1 MENRLTRRGLIS
13 DDSLMPDH
21 PADTADK
28 PEDVATL
35 RAALLA
41 AEARIAALEQ
51 MIHAIQ
57 RARFGQSAERIDT
70 AQLALMLG
78 QEPPPPPANNLS
90 ADSPTTSRATGPR
103 QRNRGAL
110 PAHLERV
117 EHVLDLADK
126 GCPCCGRQMHRIG
139 EDRTER
145 LDVVPAQ
152 LRVRVT
158 IRPRYACRGC
168 ADGVHQRPAGVAPI
182 KPDTWLGWI
191 TGLL

>member
-21 PADTADK
+21 PADIADK

-51 MIHAIQ
+51 IIHSFQ

-78 QEPPPPPANNLS
+78 QE
-90 ADSPTTSRATGPR
+90 G
-103 QRNRGAL
+103 
-110 PAHLERV
+110 
-117 EHVLDLADK
+117 
-126 GCPCCGRQMHRIG
+126 
-139 EDRTER
+139 
-145 LDVVPAQ
+145 
-152 LRVRVT
+152 
-158 IRPRYACRGC
+158 
-168 ADGVHQRPAGVAPI
+168 GVANWAIAATLIRTAILNGVDPQA
-182 KPDTWLGWI
+182 WLTDVLEQMVSGKVNSRNLAA
-191 TGLL
+191 LLPWAWRDAKRAKLAA

>member
-1 MENRLTRRGLIS
+1 MGGKRLTRRGLIS

-51 MIHAIQ
+51 IIHSFK

-78 QEPPPPPANNLS
+78 QEGGGANWAIAATLIRTAILNGVDPQAWLTDVLEQMVSGKVNSRNL
-90 ADSPTTSRATGPR
+90 AALLPWAWRDAKRAK
-103 QRNRGAL
+103 
-110 PAHLERV
+110 
-117 EHVLDLADK
+117 LA
-126 GCPCCGRQMHRIG
+126 
-139 EDRTER
+139 
-145 LDVVPAQ
+145 A
-152 LRVRVT
+152 
-158 IRPRYACRGC
+158 
-168 ADGVHQRPAGVAPI
+168 
-182 KPDTWLGWI
+182 
-191 TGLL
+191 

>member
-1 MENRLTRRGLIS
+1 MTRRGLIS

-51 MIHAIQ
+51 IIHTFQ

-70 AQLALMLG
+70 AQLALILG

-90 ADSPTTSRATGPR
+90 ADSPTTSRATEPR
-103 QRNRGAL
+103 QRNRGMLPWVAARHALRGWEGQDLPPFKRDRGLVSETLMDAL
-110 PAHLERV
+110 PQEDIEPIGWRASALMQPSRDAEKNS
-117 EHVLDLADK
+117 EAPSPSPASPAPMTAD
-126 GCPCCGRQMHRIG
+126 
-139 EDRTER
+139 
-145 LDVVPAQ
+145 
-152 LRVRVT
+152 
-158 IRPRYACRGC
+158 
-168 ADGVHQRPAGVAPI
+168 
-182 KPDTWLGWI
+182 
-191 TGLL
+191 

>member
-1 MENRLTRRGLIS
+1 
-13 DDSLMPDH
+13 MPDH
-21 PADTADK
+21 PADTADQ
-28 PEDVATL
+28 PEDIATL

-70 AQLALMLG
+70 AQLALILG

-90 ADSPTTSRATGPR
+90 ADSPPTSRATEPR

-126 GCPCCGRQMHRIG
+126 NCHCCRRQMHLIG

-145 LDVVPAQ
+145 LDVVPACPSSND
-152 LRVRVT
+152 LRPFGVLCNGVSGPPAVKVKLRFGD
-158 IRPRYACRGC
+158 ASSGDAGWFC
-168 ADGVHQRPAGVAPI
+168 A
-182 KPDTWLGWI
+182 
-191 TGLL
+191 

>member
-1 MENRLTRRGLIS
+1 MRGKLLTRRGLIS

-51 MIHAIQ
+51 IIHSFK

-78 QEPPPPPANNLS
+78 QEGGGANWAIAATLIRTAILNGVDPQAWLTDVLEQMVSGKVNSRNL
-90 ADSPTTSRATGPR
+90 AALLPWAWRDAKRAK
-103 QRNRGAL
+103 
-110 PAHLERV
+110 
-117 EHVLDLADK
+117 LA
-126 GCPCCGRQMHRIG
+126 
-139 EDRTER
+139 
-145 LDVVPAQ
+145 A
-152 LRVRVT
+152 
-158 IRPRYACRGC
+158 
-168 ADGVHQRPAGVAPI
+168 
-182 KPDTWLGWI
+182 
-191 TGLL
+191 